1 MKRVFASRVVLIL
14 SGTGLLL
21 LPRLAIADTGIPML
35 ALAWPVA
42 WCLLP
47 AVILSEAYFARRELG
62 LAWGAS
68 VRLSAIANLISTF
81 AGIPLIL
88 ALVVVVG
95 STADALNLQSHVW
108 RVLLFPFESLRTKPT
123 GLNPFWPMYLSC
135 AVLCVPFCAISIW
148 LETRVG
154 MRRLGTER
162 APAIRRWSFRANAAS
177 YAVIISALLVLASLD
192 AARTR

>member
-123 GLNPFWPMYLSC
+123 GLNPFGRCICPVPYSAFLS
-135 AVLCVPFCAISIW
+135 APFLFGSRLVSACV
-148 LETRVG
+148 
-154 MRRLGTER
+154 
-162 APAIRRWSFRANAAS
+162 AS
-177 YAVIISALLVLASLD
+177 VPSALPPSGVGVFAPTPLRTLSLLAPS
-192 AARTR
+192 